1 MFPVKIFGVVLKSYC
16 DRNVHAALPSTP
28 ILPSPSVSPALRK
41 ALVSASVRALAEAE
55 KFFRNSLWRKST
67 LNLEQILHRNLE
79 ISEYCWISDAGYIL
93 LALFYQ
99 CWGELI
105 ILKKKCAYL
114 SSSSSMK
121 PLLSWS
127 MMPKALAM
135 SSLDLPA
142 RPTLAKK
149 LLWLK
154 ESAAARREAI
164 N

>member
-1 MFPVKIFGVVLKSYC
+1 MFPVKIFEVVLKSYC
-16 DRNVHAALPSTP
+16 NRNVNAALPSTP
-28 ILPSPSVSPALRK
+28 ILPSPSVSPALRN

-55 KFFRNSLWRKST
+55 KFCRNSLGRKST
-67 LNLEQILHRNLE
+67 LNLEQLLHRNLE
-79 ISEYCWISDAGYIL
+79 ISEYCWISDGYIL

-99 CWGELI
+99 RWGELI
-105 ILKKKCAYL
+105 ILKKKCAYF

-149 LLWLK
+149 LLWSK

-164 N
+164 I